1 MTTYQITGSPETPGV
16 VLTLTEQ
23 NGTFTLSNDST
34 ISAVVT
40 SIHFETDATPTIVVG
55 DTSEFV
61 SFTLGDKT
69 LPQGRNF
76 AFDSQAAL
84 IADSPAP
91 RNGVG
96 AGEHITFT
104 LDQPYTGR
112 IGMHVQSIGEAA
124 ASATCIAVPEPSA
137 ALLLGI
143 GVVGM
148 MRKLR
153 NR

>member
-16 VLTLTEQ
+16 VLTLTED

-40 SIHFETDATPTIVVG
+40 SIHFETDVTPTIVVG

-61 SFTLGDKT
+61 SFTLGDKN
-69 LPQGRNF
+69 LPQGNAF
-76 AFDSQAAL
+76 GFDSQAAL

-91 RNGVG
+91 KNGVG
-96 AGEHITFT
+96 AGEQITFT
-104 LDQPYTGR
+104 APGYTGH
-112 IGMHVQSIGEAA
+112 IGLHVQSIGEAA
-124 ASATCIAVPEPSA
+124 TSATYIAVPEPSA

-148 MRKLR
+148 ICKLR